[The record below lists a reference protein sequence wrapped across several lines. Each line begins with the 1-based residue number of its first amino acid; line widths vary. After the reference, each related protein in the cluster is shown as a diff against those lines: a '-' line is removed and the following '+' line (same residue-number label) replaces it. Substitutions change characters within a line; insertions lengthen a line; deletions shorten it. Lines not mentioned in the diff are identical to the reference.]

1 MNLDNLN
8 YSKKDS
14 SKVINIETIPSNK
27 VEADEIGGMGAS
39 DSDYSKGEPHLDT
52 AIVFILSGG
61 SEREKKYFRPLKI
74 DKHIK
79 NIKIAFR
86 SKKGQ
91 GLKPYELV
99 SKAIDFIK
107 SKTFVTEDNISYH
120 IEAEDTIYLIQDVDE
135 FGSDIKKY
143 LEPDD
148 EKLPINCKWI
158 ISNPS
163 FEIWLF
169 YHHYDN
175 PSILAAGLAMS
186 EHDRSNWLKEY
197 LNEII
202 DGGVKSTQALHFANI
217 AIDNSRMNYS
227 DDNGFP
233 NIYATQMHIV
243 AEKIITI
250 LGENEY
256 QAMNERRNA
265 RIAFFKTQ
273 NKKNNS
279 TQDQLEI

>member
-8 YSKKDS
+8 YSKQDG
-14 SKVINIETIPSNK
+14 SKVINIETVSGNL
-27 VEADEIGGMGAS
+27 VESDEIGGMGAL

-61 SEREKKYFRPLKI
+61 SEREKNYFRPLKI

-99 SKAIDFIK
+99 SKASDFIK
-107 SKTFVTEDNISYH
+107 NKTFITEDGISYH
-120 IEAEDTIYLIQDVDE
+120 IENRDTIYLIQDVDE
-135 FGSDIKKY
+135 FGPDIKKY
-143 LEPDD
+143 LETND
-148 EKLPINCKWI
+148 ENLSINCNWI

-175 PSILAAGLAMS
+175 PSMLADGLDMS

-197 LNEII
+197 LNKII
-202 DGGVKSTQALHFANI
+202 PGGVKSTQALHFANI
-217 AIDNSRMNYS
+217 AIGNSRKNYS
-227 DDNGFP
+227 EENGFP
-233 NIYATQMHIV
+233 NIYATQMHLV
-243 AEKIITI
+243 AEKIIAI

-256 QAMNERRNA
+256 KAMNERRNA
-265 RIAFFKTQ
+265 RITFFKSQ
-273 NKKNNS
+273 NHKNNHS
-279 TQDQLEI
+279 QD

>member
-8 YSKKDS
+8 YSKQDS
-14 SKVINIETIPSNK
+14 SKVINIEANPSNL
-27 VEADEIGGMGAS
+27 VESDEIGGMGAS

-61 SEREKKYFRPLKI
+61 SEREKDYFKPLKV

-99 SKAIDFIK
+99 SYASDFIK
-107 SKTFVTEDNISYH
+107 NKTFITEDNISYH
-120 IEAEDTIYLIQDVDE
+120 IEDGDTIYLIQDVDE
-135 FGSDIKKY
+135 FGPDIKQY
-143 LEPDD
+143 LEVDD
-148 EKLPINCKWI
+148 EKLPINCNWI

-175 PSILAAGLAMS
+175 PSILADGLSMT

-197 LNEII
+197 LNKII
-202 DGGVKSTQALHFANI
+202 KGGVKSTQALHFANI
-217 AIDNSRMNYS
+217 AIDNSRKNYS
-227 DDNGFP
+227 DENGFP
-233 NIYATQMHIV
+233 NVYATQMHIV
-243 AEKIITI
+243 AEKIIAI

-256 QAMNERRNA
+256 KAMNERRNA
-265 RIAFFKTQ
+265 RITFFKTQ
-273 NKKNNS
+273 NKKSNS
-279 TQDQLEI
+279 DQD